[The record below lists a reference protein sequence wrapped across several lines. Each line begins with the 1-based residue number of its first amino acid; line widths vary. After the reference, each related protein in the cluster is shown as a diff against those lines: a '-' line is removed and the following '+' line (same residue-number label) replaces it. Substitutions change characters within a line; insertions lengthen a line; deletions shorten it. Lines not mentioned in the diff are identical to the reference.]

1 MGSQSSQVLEV
12 IILSSDELKMKEV
25 MVNYFERYEDEKER
39 RVMLKTLNCRNMDS
53 FRVYNIPVFR
63 LRPKRTLSQHVFKS
77 NSEFLLTE
85 YSLLSFLFLALS
97 ST

>member
-63 LRPKRTLSQHVFKS
+63 LRPKRTSSQYVFKS